1 VALNNAKDKGGRSNL
16 SAGLLMFRI
25 KGGKLQVFLVHP
37 GGPFWAKKDEGAWSI
52 PKGEVQEN
60 EPFLDTAI
68 REFKEETGIMPK
80 GEFLE
85 LGSIKQRGGKTVH
98 AWAFE
103 GDYDESRPI
112 KSNLFTMEFP
122 PGSGKIREFPE
133 IDKACFFGPEDAGK
147 KINPAQVEFIARLQ
161 NALSPKVIK
170 DKKS

>member
-1 VALNNAKDKGGRSNL
+1 VALKNPKEKGERLNL

-25 KGGKLQVFLVHP
+25 KGGELQVFLVHP

-60 EPFLDTAI
+60 EPLLDTAI
-68 REFKEETGIMPK
+68 REFEEEIGVMPK

-103 GDYDESRPI
+103 GDHDESRPI
-112 KSNLFTMEFP
+112 KSNLFSMELP
-122 PGSGKIREFPE
+122 PGSGKMREFPE
-133 IDKACFFGPEDAGK
+133 IDKAWFFGLEEARK
-147 KINPAQVEFIARLQ
+147 KINPAQVEFIERLQ
-161 NALSPKVIK
+161 SALDSKVIK

>member
-1 VALNNAKDKGGRSNL
+1 MALKNPKEKGERSNL
-16 SAGLLMFRI
+16 SAGLFMFRI
-25 KGGKLQVFLVHP
+25 KGGELQVFLAHP

-68 REFKEETGIMPK
+68 REFEEETGVMPK

-85 LGSIKQRGGKTVH
+85 LGSIKQRGGKRVH

-103 GDYDESRPI
+103 GDYDERRSI
-112 KSNLFTMEFP
+112 KSNLFSMEFP
-122 PGSGKIREFPE
+122 PGSGKIREFSE
-133 IDKACFFGPEDAGK
+133 IDKACFFGLEEARK
-147 KINPAQVEFIARLQ
+147 KINPAQVEFIERLQ
-161 NALSPKVIK
+161 NALDPKVIK

>member
-1 VALNNAKDKGGRSNL
+1 MALKNPKEKGERLNL

-25 KGGKLQVFLVHP
+25 KGGELQVFLVHP

-60 EPFLDTAI
+60 EPLLDTAI
-68 REFKEETGIMPK
+68 REFEEEIGVMPK

-112 KSNLFTMEFP
+112 KSNLFSMEFP

-133 IDKACFFGPEDAGK
+133 IDKARFFDLEEARK
-147 KINPAQVEFIARLQ
+147 KINPAQVEFIERLQ
-161 NALSPKVIK
+161 SALDSKVIK

>member
-1 VALNNAKDKGGRSNL
+1 MALKNPKEKGKRSNL

-25 KGGKLQVFLVHP
+25 KGGELQVFLVHP

-60 EPFLDTAI
+60 EPLLDTAI
-68 REFKEETGIMPK
+68 REFEEEIGVVPK

-112 KSNLFTMEFP
+112 KSNLFSMEFP

-133 IDKACFFGPEDAGK
+133 IDKARFFGLEEARK
-147 KINPAQVEFIARLQ
+147 KINPAQVEFIERLQ
-161 NALSPKVIK
+161 SALDPKVIK

>member
-1 VALNNAKDKGGRSNL
+1 MALKNPKEKGERLNL

-25 KGGKLQVFLVHP
+25 KGGELQVFLVHP

-60 EPFLDTAI
+60 EPRLDTAI
-68 REFKEETGIMPK
+68 REFEEEIGVMPK

-112 KSNLFTMEFP
+112 KSNLFSMEFP

-133 IDKACFFGPEDAGK
+133 IDKDRFFDLEEASK
-147 KINPAQVEFIARLQ
+147 KINPAQVEFIERLQ
-161 NALSPKVIK
+161 SELNSKVIK

>member
-1 VALNNAKDKGGRSNL
+1 MKVLKEKDKRSNL

-37 GGPFWAKKDEGAWSI
+37 GGPFWQKKDEGAWSI

-60 EPFLDTAI
+60 EPFLDAAI
-68 REFKEETGIMPK
+68 REFEEEIGIVAR

-103 GDYDESRPI
+103 GDYDEAKPI
-112 KSNLFTMEFP
+112 KSNLFSMEFP

-133 IDKACFFGPEDAGK
+133 IDKACFFGLEEARK
-147 KINPAQVEFIARLQ
+147 KINPAQAEFIERLK
-161 NALSPKVIK
+161 NALDLKGIK
-170 DKKS
+170 NKQS